1 MKFQHEYFEETA
13 DKWPDHIA
21 IDDHGHTISYGEL
34 EAYSNQIAHVL
45 ASQKV
50 SCNDRVILFTGKN
63 IDSYAALLGILKAG
77 ATWVPF
83 SLAFPEERLKYLLET
98 LRPKAIIFDDT
109 TKGVVEILSKANV
122 SLLNIS
128 LGEVVGADS
137 RIASVKTMP
146 TSRLK
151 VSTANL
157 EDLAYIIFTSGS
169 TGHPKGV
176 MVKHLNTSLF
186 IEAAVEYFCFPQQ
199 SRFAHLSEFTFDPS
213 VFDIFYCWASGGT
226 LVPFNKKSYRINPAI
241 FFQKQN
247 INVMFSVPSILEAL
261 DEIGAL
267 EDEALQSI
275 ERILLTGEPVKEK
288 LLATL
293 HTKLP
298 KASIYNMYGTT
309 ETAIVSHWCKLEPG
323 EDYSRG
329 VPVGR
334 PLPTVRVYLMDG
346 DHEVADGEVGESV
359 VYGAQVSPGYWAN
372 KFLTDQVFVDNL
384 IEKNLPQKMYRTGD
398 LLRRDADGNHF
409 FVGRADTM
417 VKVRGHRVELSEI
430 ESQLRL
436 HDAVDDAVV
445 LLSEGGKGAFD
456 RQLVAF
462 VKCVDE
468 EPEDLRNYLVDR
480 LPSYMVPSKVRP
492 ILHDFP
498 RNPNGKIDKI
508 ALGRLAE
515 SILMEKKNNV

>member
-1 MKFQHEYFEETA
+1 M
-13 DKWPDHIA
+13 
-21 IDDHGHTISYGEL
+21 
-34 EAYSNQIAHVL
+34 
-45 ASQKV
+45 
-50 SCNDRVILFTGKN
+50 
-63 IDSYAALLGILKAG
+63 
-77 ATWVPF
+77 
-83 SLAFPEERLKYLLET
+83 
-98 LRPKAIIFDDT
+98 
-109 TKGVVEILSKANV
+109 
-122 SLLNIS
+122 
-128 LGEVVGADS
+128 
-137 RIASVKTMP
+137 
-146 TSRLK
+146 
-151 VSTANL
+151 
-157 EDLAYIIFTSGS
+157 
-169 TGHPKGV
+169 
-176 MVKHLNTSLF
+176 
-186 IEAAVEYFCFPQQ
+186 
-199 SRFAHLSEFTFDPS
+199 
-213 VFDIFYCWASGGT
+213 
-226 LVPFNKKSYRINPAI
+226 
-241 FFQKQN
+241 
-247 INVMFSVPSILEAL
+247 
-261 DEIGAL
+261 
-267 EDEALQSI
+267 
-275 ERILLTGEPVKEK
+275 
-288 LLATL
+288 
-293 HTKLP
+293 
-298 KASIYNMYGTT
+298 
-309 ETAIVSHWCKLEPG
+309 
-323 EDYSRG
+323 
-329 VPVGR
+329 GR

-456 RQLVAF
+456 RHLVAF

>member
-213 VFDIFYCWASGGT
+213 VFDIFYCWASGGLSFHLT
-226 LVPFNKKSYRINPAI
+226 RSHIASTQPSSSRNKTS
-241 FFQKQN
+241 
-247 INVMFSVPSILEAL
+247 M
-261 DEIGAL
+261 
-267 EDEALQSI
+267 
-275 ERILLTGEPVKEK
+275 
-288 LLATL
+288 
-293 HTKLP
+293 
-298 KASIYNMYGTT
+298 
-309 ETAIVSHWCKLEPG
+309 
-323 EDYSRG
+323 
-329 VPVGR
+329 
-334 PLPTVRVYLMDG
+334 
-346 DHEVADGEVGESV
+346 
-359 VYGAQVSPGYWAN
+359 
-372 KFLTDQVFVDNL
+372 
-384 IEKNLPQKMYRTGD
+384 
-398 LLRRDADGNHF
+398 
-409 FVGRADTM
+409 
-417 VKVRGHRVELSEI
+417 
-430 ESQLRL
+430 
-436 HDAVDDAVV
+436 
-445 LLSEGGKGAFD
+445 
-456 RQLVAF
+456 
-462 VKCVDE
+462 
-468 EPEDLRNYLVDR
+468 
-480 LPSYMVPSKVRP
+480 
-492 ILHDFP
+492 
-498 RNPNGKIDKI
+498 
-508 ALGRLAE
+508 
-515 SILMEKKNNV
+515 